1 MIPLMGCHDDIIDI
15 YNKSWK
21 HISTTKSNCVV
32 RLWLEYV
39 YYPGTILILNMESVL
54 DEKSSSITIKIIL
67 NANLTVVKLA

>member
-21 HISTTKSNCVV
+21 HISTTKLKCVV
-32 RLWLEYV
+32 ILWLEYV

-54 DEKSSSITIKIIL
+54 DDECLKCD
-67 NANLTVVKLA
+67 NHDFNPNLLPLQ